1 MTRREAPCRLTEKVG
16 TRGFEPPTSSSRT
29 RRATRLRYV
38 PTEANIIPAGYL
50 LSACKLVSTLQPS
63 AYAGQP
69 ASSLR
74 SPASQHF
81 SQVLRDP
88 RARQSEAGEGEA
100 EMLRARA
107 CKARSVLTSEAR
119 RAERADQLYRYEC
132 FVSAG
137 VQFEGAGYG
146 FGDGCWIVGV
156 RGEV

>member
-38 PTEANIIPAGYL
+38 PTAVAIIPAGYL

-63 AYAGQP
+63 ASACRP
-69 ASSLR
+69 AASLR

-88 RARQSEAGEGEA
+88 RARQSEAGVGEA
-100 EMLRARA
+100 EMLR
-107 CKARSVLTSEAR
+107 SEGLKGPK
-119 RAERADQLYRYEC
+119 RADER
-132 FVSAG
+132 SPKG
-137 VQFEGAGYG
+137 
-146 FGDGCWIVGV
+146 
-156 RGEV
+156 